1 MRNSP
6 LVIAADIGG
15 SHITVA
21 AVDTSTW
28 QVVNDS
34 VVRSKV
40 DSHAD
45 AESILTTW
53 ALPFREAISRQVAT
67 DSTITIGIAIP
78 GPFDYENGIS
88 RMRNQDKYD
97 HLYGMDIRQELAER
111 IGVNGSDIHF
121 INDAAA
127 FLQGE
132 ISAGNQDSTG
142 KILGITLG
150 TGLGSAVWEPDGN
163 AVDADLW
170 KTPYRESIME
180 EYLATRWFVRQAAQ
194 HGITV
199 SGLRELL
206 ELRDKHTV
214 IEDILAGYS
223 HHLLHFIRLFSE
235 QEGTDKLIIG
245 GNISKAW
252 EVFRTF
258 DSTAFGRFDIR
269 ISRLGEH
276 AALIGAAAQHI

>member
-1 MRNSP
+1 MPNSP
-6 LVIAADIGG
+6 FVIAADIGG

-21 AVDTSTW
+21 AVNTDTW
-28 QVVNDS
+28 QVVSDS
-34 VVRSKV
+34 VVRSRV

-45 AESILTTW
+45 AKSILTTW
-53 ALPFREAISRQVAT
+53 ALPFRDVISRQTAA
-67 DSTITIGIAIP
+67 SNTIRIAIP

-88 RMRNQDKYD
+88 LMRNQDKYD
-97 HLYGMDIRQELAER
+97 HLFGMDIRQGLAEQ
-111 IGVNGSDIHF
+111 IGVDGPDIHF
-121 INDAAA
+121 VNDAAA

-132 ISAGNQDSTG
+132 IFAGKQDCTR

-150 TGLGSAVWEPDGN
+150 TGLGSAVWEQGHN

-170 KTPYRESIME
+170 KTPYRGSIME
-180 EYLATRWFVRQAAQ
+180 EYLATRWFVRQAEQ
-194 HGITV
+194 QGIHV

-214 IEDILAGYS
+214 IEDILAEYS
-223 HHLLHFIRLFSE
+223 RHLLHFIRLFSE
-235 QEGTDKLIIG
+235 QEDTDKLIIG

-252 EVFRTF
+252 EVFRSF
-258 DSTAFGRFDIR
+258 DPTSFNHFDIR

-276 AALIGAAAQHI
+276 AALIGAAAQHT